1 MNDHPA
7 KITLNEKGI
16 QIILAKTWNTTANN
30 VSIQFAED
38 AEKKGT
44 IQSSILIT
52 MNTDTNQ
59 YTTHVESDKASIR
72 RIIAKHWNTSDNNV
86 HFDINHNTTPQTITC
101 IIYPDLTNE
110 TDIITKTDIK
120 DGIKKE
126 TIKFI
131 IDPNMNAGTVCQI
144 GEYWFYFG
152 GITAEEENPETYVKN
167 VPIDDIVES
176 IYDVLE
182 DFRQDEEFQDEYA
195 YYRAY
200 LSETT

>member
-38 AEKKGT
+38 AKKKGT

-59 YTTHVESDKASIR
+59 YTTHVESDEASIR